1 MGTALPFNLG
11 TLAWRA
17 VCVFG
22 VGVGNKTCASEEG
35 GCSSRVGRSR
45 EDVSKENNKN
55 SPSCGGGGSRRG
67 GRTIPLRQAPPP
79 ALCPPAARAAP
90 SPAARAAS

>member
-35 GCSSRVGRSR
+35 AVLHAWEGAG
-45 EDVSKENNKN
+45 KTLAK
-55 SPSCGGGGSRRG
+55 
-67 GRTIPLRQAPPP
+67 RTIKT
-79 ALCPPAARAAP
+79 ARAAGAG
-90 SPAARAAS
+90 AAGGVGALYL